1 MLLALLILWVIFN
14 GRVTLEILIFGVVIC
29 CALYAFMVKYMNYSP
44 KKEMNILK
52 KIPLFL
58 KYGVILVWEVI
69 KSNLAVMRIIL
80 SPGLEAEPGFRK
92 FRVDLKSPVSRVT
105 LANSITLTPGT
116 YTVSLEEDEYVIHAL
131 DLSFT
136 EGVEDSVFVKQ
147 LKKLE
152 E

>member
-1 MLLALLILWVIFN
+1 MLLALLILWLIFN
-14 GRVTLEILIFGVVIC
+14 GKVTLEIFIFGIVIC
-29 CALYAFMVKYMNYSP
+29 CALYAFMVKYMNYNP

-58 KYGVILVWEVI
+58 KYGLTLVWEVI
-69 KSNLAVMRIIL
+69 KSNFAVMRIIL

-136 EGVEDSVFVKQ
+136 EGIEDSVFVKQ
-147 LKKLE
+147 LRKLE

>member
-14 GRVTLEILIFGVVIC
+14 GKVTLEILIFGVVIC

-69 KSNLAVMRIIL
+69 KSNFAVMRIIF

-116 YTVSLEEDEYVIHAL
+116 YTVSLEEDEYIIHAL

-136 EGVEDSVFVKQ
+136 EGVEDSIFVKQ

>member
-1 MLLALLILWVIFN
+1 MLLALLILWLIFN
-14 GRVTLEILIFGVVIC
+14 GRVTLEILIFGIVIC
-29 CALYAFMVKYMNYSP
+29 SGLYVFMVKYMDYSP
-44 KKEMNILK
+44 KKEIGVLK
-52 KIPLFL
+52 RIPLFI
-58 KYGVILVWEVI
+58 KYGITLVWEVI

-136 EGVEDSVFVKQ
+136 EGAEDSVFVKQ
-147 LKKLE
+147 LRRLE